1 MNGGFSLKAH
11 YDLIVAGGGFAGV
24 GAAVAA
30 ARQGL
35 SVLLIEKNGF
45 LSGSAAMSYVNPFM
59 SQFRISSVE
68 GGKRTIPVNAGIFEE
83 IRQELKA
90 LGGMHEN
97 DRSFNME
104 ILKIIMDRITKRAGV
119 DVLFHAYITDCVT
132 EDEKVK
138 SLTVAC
144 RGRKYDFSA
153 DYFVDA
159 TGDANL
165 ACMAGCSCRLGRE
178 TDNLCQ
184 PMTLCFRLGE
194 VDTDRFWDSLKDA
207 QEIWKEKLQNNE
219 LFNPR
224 ENILAFKLIENGV
237 IHLNTT
243 RVVKKNPVDMLDLTQ
258 AEMLAREQMLE
269 FLNFARE
276 HIPGCEN
283 AQLLASA
290 PEIGVRESR
299 MIDGEYTVQVE
310 EFFKCVQFEDSIAR
324 GAYPVDIHSPDGS
337 GTTIIK
343 IPVGKHYTI
352 PYRSLIPKAL
362 KNLLVAGRCI
372 STTHEAQS
380 AYRIMPIC
388 CCIGEG
394 AGLALSLAVKNKLD
408 DVRNI
413 DIEKLHSVMDDCN
426 VLY

>member
-1 MNGGFSLKAH
+1 MKKH

-30 ARQGL
+30 ARQGV
-35 SVLLIEKNGF
+35 SVLLVEKNGY
-45 LSGSAAMSYVNPFM
+45 LSGSAAMSFVNPFM
-59 SQFRISSVE
+59 SQFKISNVE
-68 GGKRTIPVNAGIFEE
+68 GGERTIPVNAGIFEE

-90 LGGMHEN
+90 LGGLHEN
-97 DRSFNME
+97 ERSFNME
-104 ILKIIMDRITKRAGV
+104 ILKIIMDRLTKKAGI
-119 DVLFHAYITDCVT
+119 DVLFHAYISDCVT
-132 EDEKVK
+132 QDGKIK
-138 SLTVAC
+138 SITLSC
-144 RGRKYDFSA
+144 RGNKHEVSA

-165 ACMAGCSCRLGRE
+165 AYMAGCSYRLGRDA
-178 TDNLCQ
+178 DNLCQ

-194 VDTDRFWDSLKDA
+194 VDTDVFWAEIKNA
-207 QEIWKEKLQNNE
+207 QHVWKEKLEKGE
-219 LFNPR
+219 LLNPR
-224 ENILAFKLIENGV
+224 ENILVFKLVENGV
-237 IHLNTT
+237 VHLNTT
-243 RVVKKNPVDMLDLTQ
+243 RVIKKNPVDVLGLSE

-269 FLNFARE
+269 FLSFARE

-299 MIDGEYTVQVE
+299 MIDGEYTVNVE
-310 EFFKCVQFEDSIAR
+310 EFFECIQFEDSIAR
-324 GAYPVDIHSPDGS
+324 GAYPVDIHSPDGT

-352 PYRSLIPKAL
+352 PYRSLIPKSL
-362 KNLLVAGRCI
+362 KNMLVAGRCI

-394 AGLALSLAVKNKLD
+394 AGIALSLAVKNKLD
-408 DVRNI
+408 DVRKV
-413 DIEKLHSVMDDCN
+413 DIAEVHSIMDSCN
-426 VLY
+426 ALY